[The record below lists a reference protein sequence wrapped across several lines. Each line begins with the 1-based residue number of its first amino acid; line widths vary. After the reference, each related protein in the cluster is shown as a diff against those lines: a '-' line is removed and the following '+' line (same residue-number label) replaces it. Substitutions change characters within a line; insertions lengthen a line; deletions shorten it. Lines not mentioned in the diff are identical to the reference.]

1 MQKRTSPQNELEDL
15 VARAKAYAD
24 AWNLSNAETLAHT
37 TMGLVQR
44 LICADGTFVVLKC
57 LSETGR
63 REEGTAPTVLGAFAG
78 SGAVQV
84 LRADEGAHLLE
95 YCVGPQLLHWKDG
108 HRDEVAM
115 PILAEVVA
123 HLRINGNERPL
134 GVPTLAE
141 RCEAIDRA
149 LKVTSGMDAVL
160 LNKARQIADTLLSDE
175 TPSLL
180 HGDFHHENVLRSSR
194 PNGFQWLAIDPQGI
208 WGDPAYEVAN
218 LFGNPRDHPD
228 VTLSKNRPMQLAI
241 MLESALKLPSKRI
254 LGWAYVHSCISAA
267 WAIEDRHDP
276 RYRFC
281 VAEQISAALY

>member
-1 MQKRTSPQNELEDL
+1 MQERSLPQNDVKDL
-15 VARAKAYAD
+15 MARAKAYAD
-24 AWNLSNAETLAHT
+24 AWNLSNAEPLAHT

-44 LICADGTFVVLKC
+44 MTCVDGTFAVLKC

-63 REEGTAPTVLGAFAG
+63 REEGTAPTVLRAFAG
-78 SGAVQV
+78 SGAVHV

-95 YCVGPQLLHWKDG
+95 YCIGPQLLHWKDG

-115 PILAEVVA
+115 PTLAEVVA
-123 HLRINGNERPL
+123 HLRIKGSERPP

-149 LKVTSGMDAVL
+149 LKVASGMDAVL
-160 LNKARQIADTLLSDE
+160 LHKARQIADTLLSDE
-175 TPSLL
+175 TPTLL

-194 PNGFQWLAIDPQGI
+194 PDGFKWLAIDPQGV
-208 WGDPAYEVAN
+208 WGDHAYEVAN
-218 LFGNPRDHPD
+218 LFGNPRDHHD
-228 VTLSKNRPMQLAI
+228 IILSKNRTMRLAT
-241 MLESALKLPSKRI
+241 MLESVLRLPAKRI

-267 WAIEDRHDP
+267 WSIEDGHDP

-281 VAEQISAALY
+281 VAEQIRAALY